1 MKASTVNISEATRW
15 LRLLLDE
22 AIAGEKADAVLLSG
36 GLDTSI
42 IAFLAKR
49 HVPNLVAFTVT
60 REGYDEDLKYA
71 RRVAQFLE
79 LEHRVHF
86 FSQEE
91 LLDAASAAAS
101 ILSNREYEAGVPSHI
116 KESIIQGY
124 SETVGATT
132 LAPAYIAMRFAR
144 EYVDTVYTGDG
155 ADELFIGYDSL
166 TSFIDFIV
174 SSGDELFARDL
185 ERELSS
191 RVFQAYDLRYP
202 FMLGEALQLKVKAP
216 YLSTEV
222 SELARKIPVDYKVR
236 SEGGKVWGKW
246 LLRKAFEG
254 YLPPDIVWRKKT
266 TIDSGTGSIEP
277 ITRKP

>member
-1 MKASTVNISEATRW
+1 
-15 LRLLLDE
+15 
-22 AIAGEKADAVLLSG
+22 
-36 GLDTSI
+36 
-42 IAFLAKR
+42 
-49 HVPNLVAFTVT
+49 VT